1 MAHPL
6 SDSLIVPSGRRT
18 EGFAPPLGISHSR
31 RDTTT
36 VQGSHHRV
44 AQRKRSR
51 YVFRC
56 IDDDLSR
63 WTGDGEH
70 IAYQRVW
77 ILIHLGVADH
87 RDARGMCTRHHDEL
101 VGYLDHRPGHARQRG
116 SQSLGPVHHH
126 NVSTTCG
133 RPHAVTTNC

>member
-1 MAHPL
+1 MAYPL
-6 SDSLIVPSGRRT
+6 GDSFVVPSGRRT
-18 EGFAPPLGISHSR
+18 EGFAPYPGISHSR

-51 YVFRC
+51 HVFRC

-63 WTGDGEH
+63 WSCGGAH

-77 ILIHLGVADH
+77 ILIQLGVADH

-101 VGYLDHRPGHARQRG
+101 VGYLDHHPRRARQRG
-116 SQSLGPVHHH
+116 GQSLGPVPHD

-133 RPHAVTTNC
+133 LPHAVTTNC